1 MKQRNGFVS
10 NSSSSSFIVPPERK
24 DVAEQMGLKLTSIAE
39 LIKLKNRIDEMG
51 VDFIFNYCG
60 YGMEE
65 LKKMPE
71 NYYISAPYDRDVAY
85 EKGISDMFSLF
96 QGDL

>member
-10 NSSSSSFIVPPERK
+10 NSSSSSFIVPPESK
-24 DVAEQMGLKLTSIAE
+24 DVAEKMGLKLTSVAE
-39 LIKLKNRIDEMG
+39 LIKLKNLIDEMG

-65 LKKMPE
+65 LKKIPE
-71 NYYISAPYDRDVAY
+71 NCYISAPYDRDAAF
-85 EKGISDMFSLF
+85 ENGISDMFNVF
-96 QGDL
+96 KGDL